1 MLQESPPLNSNNPL
15 IGTKYDPLVGDV
27 YTLHLA
33 RVNERRPVIA
43 SENICDTQGRL
54 LLQKGAPVTGA
65 TAQEIIDTKLLLPI
79 EHSIVIDNEIDG
91 NQLEK
96 DFIAVM
102 RGDDILHSIHDRY
115 SLDTLLHQQCSSY
128 QSYPLLRQ
136 KITVLAERMPET
148 YNRSLYCAWL
158 AMLIAK
164 EMRLPRQEIN
174 AVFLGALC
182 HDIGMLHVNPQ
193 VLGKSD
199 ALTAEEW
206 RELQTHVVIGQKIL
220 ACIDG
225 LPSQVSLAVLEHHER
240 CDGTGYP
247 SGKVESELSLLGQI
261 IALADSVIAVYH
273 NRFKP
278 HGRSWRDVIP
288 VIQMNNQA
296 YFYRNFEI
304 LTTILRRSEM
314 PQPGVVGGDGMPDF
328 IEKFIQQQGD
338 MKARFKRFE
347 KLLLS
352 FGYTH
357 GDRKLHALQNVFL
370 HIATS
375 INGSGIF
382 QNNYGEWL
390 EQVKSKCL
398 SQAYSEVE
406 DAYLMLEEVSFH
418 LQRLNRMIQIYASSG
433 SCKDKA
439 IQEALE
445 AELEKE
451 SQDDRVDAPIRNI
464 HTRLDDEETLI
475 TE

>member
-1 MLQESPPLNSNNPL
+1 
-15 IGTKYDPLVGDV
+15 
-27 YTLHLA
+27 
-33 RVNERRPVIA
+33 
-43 SENICDTQGRL
+43 
-54 LLQKGAPVTGA
+54 
-65 TAQEIIDTKLLLPI
+65 
-79 EHSIVIDNEIDG
+79 
-91 NQLEK
+91 
-96 DFIAVM
+96 
-102 RGDDILHSIHDRY
+102 
-115 SLDTLLHQQCSSY
+115 
-128 QSYPLLRQ
+128 
-136 KITVLAERMPET
+136 
-148 YNRSLYCAWL
+148 
-158 AMLIAK
+158 
-164 EMRLPRQEIN
+164 
-174 AVFLGALC
+174 
-182 HDIGMLHVNPQ
+182 
-193 VLGKSD
+193 
-199 ALTAEEW
+199 
-206 RELQTHVVIGQKIL
+206 
-220 ACIDG
+220 
-225 LPSQVSLAVLEHHER
+225 
-240 CDGTGYP
+240 
-247 SGKVESELSLLGQI
+247 
-261 IALADSVIAVYH
+261 
-273 NRFKP
+273 
-278 HGRSWRDVIP
+278 
-288 VIQMNNQA
+288 
-296 YFYRNFEI
+296 
-304 LTTILRRSEM
+304 
-314 PQPGVVGGDGMPDF
+314 MPDF